1 MYIWVLC
8 ITLYF
13 EKILRCFHTYIYIY
27 YIFYIYNKS
36 HIMFYMLLKFYFYI
50 ILFSPSLKQHVNV
63 CFNVTWIKLNFLI
76 LKYFVEI

>member
-8 ITLYF
+8 ITLYI
-13 EKILRCFHTYIYIY
+13 EKNFMCFHTYIYIY
-27 YIFYIYNKS
+27 YICYIYNKS
-36 HIMFYMLLKFYFYI
+36 HIMLYMLLKFYFYI

-63 CFNVTWIKLNFLI
+63 TWIKLNFLI